1 MTRLKSLKRFG
12 HRLFAGINRV
22 GGSESVQ
29 GSFLW
34 VMKTG
39 IDLLEGRE
47 LSKLATTDTDD
58 IVQWWFYAAFTEAG
72 RLLRGE
78 VKPDTDYS
86 KILSDVFLLDFPGGC
101 MRSLKEKVESRETW
115 TKMAAN
121 LPFTVQAVMSGA
133 VSSNVSSVSSGS
145 ASALSSVARL
155 RTPFLQV
162 PTQSAKRK
170 IGGVS

>member
-1 MTRLKSLKRFG
+1 
-12 HRLFAGINRV
+12 
-22 GGSESVQ
+22 
-29 GSFLW
+29 
-34 VMKTG
+34 
-39 IDLLEGRE
+39 
-47 LSKLATTDTDD
+47 
-58 IVQWWFYAAFTEAG
+58 
-72 RLLRGE
+72 
-78 VKPDTDYS
+78 
-86 KILSDVFLLDFPGGC
+86 

-133 VSSNVSSVSSGS
+133 VSSNVSS
-145 ASALSSVARL
+145 ASALAFVARL